1 MAHSTSRPTS
11 NLSGAALLAAASLIL
26 AACSGGG
33 DNANAGATTGAGA
46 TAGAAGTASTSG
58 AGLPDPQPGA
68 VPQGATMAMVA
79 EGDSIFH
86 GMTAN
91 GTCFTCHG
99 ADGKGTPLAP
109 SLVDDQWATGD
120 GTYDFIKKRVTE
132 GMPNPT
138 PPYTSPMLPMGGVQ
152 LTPAQ
157 VNAVAAYV
165 YSISHKS

>member
-1 MAHSTSRPTS
+1 MSV
-11 NLSGAALLAAASLIL
+11 LSGAAVLAAASLIL

-33 DNANAGATTGAGA
+33 GNANAGASTGAAGGS

-120 GTYDFIKKRVTE
+120 GTYDCITKRVTE
-132 GMPNPT
+132 AMPNPT

-157 VNAVAAYV
+157 VNAGAAYV
-165 YSISHKS
+165 YSISNKS